1 MRMLRVI
8 KQALNAMVENKI
20 RTFLMMLGVIIG
32 VATLTL
38 IASSV
43 IGARADVMGKVEKW
57 GFDQIMIIAGAGRK
71 PGVPQP
77 IPTTLRV
84 EDAQAMM
91 SEIENVKDVS
101 PQINRRDFPAKYGNK
116 SAYGVLVAANPNWSS
131 VWNTTA
137 ENGRFLSEDDSSK
150 LARVVVIG
158 RTIQRDLF
166 EDEDPVGKQIIL
178 GTNPFEVIGVLEP
191 RGTAAVGVDMD
202 SRMIIPLS
210 TGQKRVF
217 NQDYLLMIKVVL
229 HDASQMTVSVED
241 VRALLRER
249 HHLQSGVE
257 DDFTIVTPTQVMN
270 IASKLSSTF
279 SIFLVLVSGIS
290 LIVGAIVIANI
301 MFIAVNE
308 RRSEIGIRRAVG
320 ARKRDILLQF
330 LFESVS
336 VATIGGILGIIL
348 GLAGLKLL
356 SGFMKMPSAILWQP
370 IVLALF
376 SAIIVGLLAGIQPA
390 KKAANLNPIDA
401 LVKACERRI
410 CEASALP

>member
-1 MRMLRVI
+1 MRMLRVV
-8 KQALNAMVENKI
+8 KQALNAMMENKI

-43 IGARADVMGKVEKW
+43 VGARADVMGKVERW
-57 GFDQIMIIAGAGRK
+57 GLDQIMIMAGAGRK

-116 SAYGVLVAANPNWSS
+116 STYGVLVAANPNWSS
-131 VWNTTA
+131 VWSTTA
-137 ENGRFLSEDDSSK
+137 ENGRFLSQDDSSK

-158 RTIQRDLF
+158 KTIQKDLF

-202 SRMIIPLS
+202 SRMVIPLS

-217 NQDYLLMIKVVL
+217 NQDYLLMIKVVF
-229 HDASQMTVSVED
+229 HDASQMTDSVED

-249 HHLQSGVE
+249 HNLQAGVE
-257 DDFTIVTPTQVMN
+257 DDFTIVTPTHVMN

-308 RRSEIGIRRAVG
+308 RRSEIGIRRAIG

-336 VATIGGILGIIL
+336 VAAIGGIIGIIL
-348 GLAGLKLL
+348 GLTGLKLL
-356 SGFMKMPSAILWQP
+356 SGVMKMPSAILWQP
-370 IVLALF
+370 IVLALV

-401 LVKACERRI
+401 LR
-410 CEASALP
+410 

>member
-1 MRMLRVI
+1 MRMLRVV
-8 KQALNAMVENKI
+8 KQALNAMMENKI

-57 GFDQIMIIAGAGRK
+57 GLDQIMIMAGAGRK

-77 IPTTLRV
+77 VPTTLRI

-131 VWNTTA
+131 VWNTSA
-137 ENGRFLSEDDSSK
+137 ENGRFISEDDSSK
-150 LARVVVIG
+150 LSRVVVIG
-158 RTIQRDLF
+158 RTIQKDLF
-166 EDEDPVGKQIIL
+166 DDEDPVGKQIIL

-217 NQDYLLMIKVVL
+217 NQDYLFMIKVVL
-229 HDASQMTVSVED
+229 HDASQMAETLED

-249 HHLQSGVE
+249 HNLQSGTE
-257 DDFTIVTPTQVMN
+257 DDFTIVTPSHVMN

-308 RRSEIGIRRAVG
+308 RKSEIGIRRAIG

-336 VATIGGILGIIL
+336 VAAIGGILGIIL
-348 GLAGLKLL
+348 GLIGLKLL
-356 SGFMKMPSAILWQP
+356 SGVMKMPSAILWQP
-370 IVLALF
+370 IVLALV

-401 LVKACERRI
+401 LR
-410 CEASALP
+410 